1 MVNNIEFKL
10 ILYQILPDFLR
21 NSDKWDLFL
30 HQKLPKLL
38 RLLRNFLRNF
48 IEFDP
53 VPAPIHP
60 GTILD

>member
-21 NSDKWDLFL
+21 NPDKWDLFL
-30 HQKLPKLL
+30 HQKLPKFL
-38 RLLRNFLRNF
+38 RILRNFLRDF
-48 IEFDP
+48 IKFVP
-53 VPAPIHP
+53 VPAPMHP